1 MKFGCKFFHKRLFI
15 MLFIFLIIVLFCNLT
30 PHNLNALKISP
41 CNSEDW
47 TECADDNKKENWI
60 EYAKDWK
67 FIKQKGDIVLYKR
80 VLKNS
85 GIIQVKAEKIIH
97 APLEVIEQIIRDIPA
112 YPELMHNC
120 LEGRLIKAFTDED
133 MVILNVTGMPWPLQP
148 RDVVVKTK
156 VIKNWDVGRIEI
168 ILKGLHT
175 PESEQWVPPI
185 NGHTR
190 MYELTAY
197 FIGHI
202 LDRQKLKCI
211 YIIHADPSGVP
222 DFAINFLI
230 ANYPYY
236 TLLNLEKM
244 TKLDKYISLGKQS
257 KYLSHIESFIALK
270 KKSNNLN

>member
-1 MKFGCKFFHKRLFI
+1 MKFRSNFSQKRLFI
-15 MLFIFLIIVLFCNLT
+15 ILLSLLIALICNLT
-30 PHNLNALKISP
+30 PRDLRALKISP
-41 CNSEDW
+41 CNNEDW
-47 TECADDNKKENWI
+47 VECASDNQKENWI

-67 FIKQKGDIVLYKR
+67 FIKQKGDITLYKR

-85 GIIQVKAEKIIH
+85 GVIQVKAEKIIH

-112 YPELMHNC
+112 YPQLMHNC

-148 RDVVVKTK
+148 RDVIVRTN

-168 ILKGLHT
+168 ILKGLHS

-244 TKLDKYISLGKQS
+244 TKLEKYINLGKQS
-257 KYLSHIESFIALK
+257 KYIHNIESFVAIK
-270 KKSNNLN
+270 KKSNNFN

>member
-1 MKFGCKFFHKRLFI
+1 MRLRINFSHNKLFI
-15 MLFIFLIIVLFCNLT
+15 ILFSFLIALLCNLIS
-30 PHNLNALKISP
+30 HDINASNISP
-41 CNSEDW
+41 CNNEDW
-47 TECADDNKKENWI
+47 AECASDNQKENWI

-67 FIKQKGDIVLYKR
+67 FIKQKGDITLYKR

-85 GIIQVKAEKIIH
+85 GVIQVKAEKIIH

-112 YPELMHNC
+112 YPQLMHNC

-148 RDVVVKTK
+148 RDVIVRTN

-168 ILKGLHT
+168 ILKGLHS

-244 TKLDKYISLGKQS
+244 TKLEKYINLGKQS
-257 KYLSHIESFIALK
+257 KYIHNIESFVAIK
-270 KKSNNLN
+270 KKSNNFN